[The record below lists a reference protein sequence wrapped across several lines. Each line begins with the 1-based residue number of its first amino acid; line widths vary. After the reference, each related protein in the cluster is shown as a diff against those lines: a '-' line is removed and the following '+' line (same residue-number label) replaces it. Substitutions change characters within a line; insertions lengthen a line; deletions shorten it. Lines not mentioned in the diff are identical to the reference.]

1 MEEIMQL
8 AANYGFPMVVAG
20 YLLVRLEPLIRDLE
34 KSITLL
40 TMVVA
45 KQSNIDVEQVQQ
57 IVEGGRAAYCTRE
70 RFP

>member
-20 YLLVRLEPLIRDLE
+20 YLLVRLEPLIKELQ

-40 TMVVA
+40 TVVVA
-45 KQSNIDVEQVQQ
+45 RQGGVDYEDARRLI
-57 IVEGGRAAYCTRE
+57 EGGE
-70 RFP
+70 H

>member
-1 MEEIMQL
+1 M
-8 AANYGFPMVVAG
+8 AVAV

-57 IVEGGRAAYCTRE
+57 IVEGGRE
-70 RFP
+70 RFT

>member
-8 AANYGFPMVVAG
+8 AANYGFPMAVAG

-45 KQSNIDVEQVQQ
+45 RQSNIDVEQMQQ
-57 IVEGGRAAYCTRE
+57 IVECGRARY
-70 RFP
+70 P

>member
-1 MEEIMQL
+1 MEEIMKL

-45 KQSNIDVEQVQQ
+45 KQSNIDIAQVQQ
-57 IVEGGRAAYCTRE
+57 IIEGGRE
-70 RFP
+70 RYP